1 MQTDKQHRENDK
13 SDALETLYFGEDS
26 HRMFGALHRST
37 GKAHTGL
44 VFCPSYGDE
53 MVVSYTPFAR
63 WAKELAQKGFSV
75 FRYHPYG
82 VAESDGTSADFSFES
97 AVSDAVG
104 AAHFFQEKVPV
115 DRIGFVGLRF
125 GGRVAVEAALR
136 TQVDLVVLWSPVLSL
151 RQYCRDLMRLRL
163 TTELVHQQAE
173 RVRVTSRDMI
183 DELEAG
189 RSIDL
194 LGLEFSPEF
203 YRQMNANPPLPA
215 TPPARE
221 VLWLARSAERGQA
234 TKIVESWS
242 RSGQRVDLQVLAE
255 SAFWEEHSSDFP
267 REFAN
272 ASLAWLTT
280 GRPR

>member
-1 MQTDKQHRENDK
+1 METAKQRRDNEK
-13 SDALETLYFGEDS
+13 EDALEILYFGEHS
-26 HRMFGALHRST
+26 HRMFGALHRPA

-63 WAKELAQKGFSV
+63 WAKELAQKGFAV

-82 VAESDGTSADFSFES
+82 VAESDGTPADFSFES

-104 AAHFFQEKVPV
+104 AAHYFQEKVPV
-115 DRIGFVGLRF
+115 DRVGFVGLRF
-125 GGRVAVEAALR
+125 GGRVAIEAALR
-136 TQVDLVVLWSPVLSL
+136 TKVDLVVLWSPVLSL

-173 RVRVTSRDMI
+173 QVRVTSRGMI
-183 DELEAG
+183 EELEAG

-194 LGLEFSPEF
+194 LGLELSPEF
-203 YRQMNANPPLPA
+203 YKQMNANPPLPEN
-215 TPPARE
+215 PPAPE
-221 VLWLARSAERGQA
+221 VLWLARSAERVPA
-234 TKIVESWS
+234 AKAVESWS
-242 RSGQRVDLQVLAE
+242 KSGRRVDLQVLAE
-255 SAFWEEHSSDFP
+255 NAFWEEHSSDFP

-272 ASLAWLTT
+272 ASLAWLSDR
-280 GRPR
+280 RPR

>member
-1 MQTDKQHRENDK
+1 METGKQHRDNDK
-13 SDALETLYFGEDS
+13 ENALEILYLGEDS
-26 HRMFGALHRST
+26 HRMFGALHRPT

-63 WAKELAQKGFSV
+63 WAKELAQKGYAV

-82 VAESDGTSADFSFES
+82 VAESEGTSADFSFES
-97 AVSDAVG
+97 AVSDAVR
-104 AAHFFQEKVPV
+104 AARFLQEKVPV

-125 GGRVAVEAALR
+125 GGRVAIEAALR
-136 TQVDLVVLWSPVLSL
+136 TKVDLVVLWSPVLSL

-163 TTELVHQQAE
+163 TTELVHQKAE
-173 RVRVTSRDMI
+173 QVRVTSRGMI
-183 DELEAG
+183 EELEAG

-203 YRQMNANPPLPA
+203 YKQMNANPPLPA

-221 VLWLARSAERGQA
+221 VLWLARSGERVPA
-234 TKIVESWS
+234 AKIVESWS
-242 RSGQRVDLQVLAE
+242 KSGQRVDLQVLAE
-255 SAFWEEHSSDFP
+255 NAFWEEHSSDFP
-267 REFAN
+267 RQFAN
-272 ASLAWLTT
+272 ASLAWLST